1 MSMVFGL
8 RSAQLLVLVEWADL
22 EIIDLSKACTEKGR
36 AELAPRVRDV
46 MRKVGFM
53 YVVNHGL
60 TKDQVC
66 FYSVSLIPIALILI
80 TD

>member
-1 MSMVFGL
+1 MVFGL
-8 RSAQLLVLVEWADL
+8 KSAQLLVLVEWADL
-22 EIIDLSKACTEKGR
+22 EIIDLSKACTANGR

-53 YVVNHGL
+53 YVVNHEL